1 MLKTKL
7 FVFILI
13 LITVPTILLAACGET
28 TPAATPT
35 PAQILAPG
43 EVSGEVVFSQNCA
56 PCHLLSPDDVKVGP
70 SLHGI
75 ADRAGTRV
83 EGQDARTY
91 LLTSILRPDDYL
103 VEDFDNLMPVSLAKN
118 LTGEEMD
125 AVIDYLLTLKADE

>member
-1 MLKTKL
+1 M
-7 FVFILI
+7 F
-13 LITVPTILLAACGET
+13 LAACGEI

-35 PAQILAPG
+35 PIPPTLAPG
-43 EVSGEVVFSQNCA
+43 EVSGEMVFSSNCA
-56 PCHLLSPDDVKVGP
+56 PCHLLTPNDIKVGP

-91 LLTSILRPDDYL
+91 LLTSILRPDAYL
-103 VEDFDNLMPVSLAKN
+103 VEDFDNLMPASLAKS

-125 AVIDYLLTLKADE
+125 AVIDYMLTLEE